1 MDRSISF
8 EKKHFNKFFLYIIY
22 VNNVNL
28 VNIMSDFSSFFPT
41 NTEAIIFQ
49 LVLTLWLLSEIVGT
63 VIIPNIRRRG
73 SVIKRKDRF
82 SGLYLF
88 ATIFLAIIFSLYFAK
103 AHIGMLPGWVFSL
116 GIVLIILGII
126 LRQWSMAILGKFF
139 SAVVG
144 IQKDQQVIE
153 KGLYKYVRHPS
164 YTGALIIF
172 IGLGLALQSWAAV
185 ITLTLLFIIAY
196 GYRIYVE
203 EKALISELGE
213 PYIEYKKRTKRLIPY
228 MV

>member
-1 MDRSISF
+1 
-8 EKKHFNKFFLYIIY
+8 
-22 VNNVNL
+22 
-28 VNIMSDFSSFFPT
+28 
-41 NTEAIIFQ
+41 
-49 LVLTLWLLSEIVGT
+49 
-63 VIIPNIRRRG
+63 
-73 SVIKRKDRF
+73 
-82 SGLYLF
+82 
-88 ATIFLAIIFSLYFAK
+88 
-103 AHIGMLPGWVFSL
+103 
-116 GIVLIILGII
+116 
-126 LRQWSMAILGKFF
+126 MAILGKFF

-153 KGLYKYVRHPS
+153 KGPYKYVRHPS
-164 YTGALIIF
+164 YSGALIIF

-185 ITLTLLFIIAY
+185 ITLILLFIIAY